1 MAPAHDVSSVAEPCA
16 TLSQGGLRYGEHLAS
31 VKRWSGGGKLP
42 QPWSKLRK
50 DPELWDPTGDTLVY
64 LGHEAHGLSRPG
76 PSLRV
81 HSSVLEDTGSAFFT
95 TILRE
100 GFVHRRDYDL
110 QISPQSPM
118 SGSYMSSPDGS
129 RETFLHL
136 GRRESNTS
144 MLGPHPGTRVP
155 LPGLNSLRSRGGQ
168 PTPPTSQSSSR
179 EREREQSVLYE
190 LFFPAPLDAST
201 VEILRHHLTTRNVFA
216 LLFGKSLVGLNLYQS
231 LLDLHERL
239 QMYMPADS
247 DNASLI
253 IDHIVSNGVDDV
265 RNDPASAA
273 GLLAW
278 SEGATVRWTE
288 GWREAFVHCTGTYS
302 RLKHA
307 PEFRDV
313 SHFSRI
319 LLERANL
326 EVQVRVQQVAD
337 KLADFDL
344 IDMWPMQSVLSPTA
358 RDAFDRFRRFLTRH
372 YEAVFWSWPP
382 VPRFGTAELWLTRD
396 VIRRLQIDLGAL
408 YDYLVDRDMAWDDSS
423 AMPSSSSSSSPS
435 PTPTPMPTPTQKDRR
450 QRRIVSKGLKPN
462 YRPDGD
468 GVPMTDILVAFDNR
482 HGFPHIPYPYP
493 LLPPSLPMQV
503 PLKPARFGRKPRVN
517 ESRFTERRIALEY
530 SEATNVFRLGPA
542 FGANSLVESF
552 SNFERSDL
560 PGEVDP
566 AQARKGRWILV
577 YGVLQLLATV
587 SVDTPGLRHKDK
599 VQYHVN
605 PRLRGTP
612 PWRDKRDPPP
622 EEASHEHSHCWTVP
636 RTWKEPEFGPEPPGP
651 RKHKEMAITGLG
663 DHPSRT
669 LSIADEHAAAAAA
682 AAARRDD
689 SQLREMSSGS
699 DGSGSDESGTVS
711 GGNNR
716 EKVKDWPIRNQSAIR
731 ARALGTS
738 EYGSSGRW

>member
-1 MAPAHDVSSVAEPCA
+1 M
-16 TLSQGGLRYGEHLAS
+16 
-31 VKRWSGGGKLP
+31 
-42 QPWSKLRK
+42 
-50 DPELWDPTGDTLVY
+50 
-64 LGHEAHGLSRPG
+64 
-76 PSLRV
+76 
-81 HSSVLEDTGSAFFT
+81 LEDTGSAFFT